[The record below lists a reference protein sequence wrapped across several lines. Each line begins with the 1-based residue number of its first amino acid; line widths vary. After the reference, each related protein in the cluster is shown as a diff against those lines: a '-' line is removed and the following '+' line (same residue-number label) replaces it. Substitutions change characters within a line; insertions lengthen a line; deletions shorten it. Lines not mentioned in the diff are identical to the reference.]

1 MQWKTVSKEEK
12 HRKRKEWH
20 LFFPLFPRKITCD
33 LNGENRW
40 AWLETIGRKS
50 VREHDYEGGSF
61 WMNEYASKE
70 DAMFYMMGGEE
81 PKKTYGL
88 RPTSPPPMP
97 AVKPPAPPRKKIT

>member
-1 MQWKTVSKEEK
+1 MQWKTISKEEK

-20 LFFPLFPRKITCD
+20 VIFAWIPHKITRD
-33 LNGENRW
+33 RNGEDRW

-50 VREHDYEGGSF
+50 RFTGDF

-70 DAMFYMMGGEE
+70 DAMFYKMGGEE